1 MKINYDKR
9 TFRSITNSAN
19 GEVSAATV
27 FHYHQSGDIV
37 WATYSGGAIRFGTLI
52 ATVDATG
59 CLDMR
64 YQHVN
69 ERGELMTGQCHSS
82 PTILTD
88 GRLRMREHWKWTSG
102 GRFTGDL
109 AAGVSE
115 IEEVN
120 S

>member
-9 TFRSITNSAN
+9 IFRLNTNSGSNSAN

-27 FHYHQSGDIV
+27 FHYHQQGDIV
-37 WATYSGGAIRFGTLI
+37 WATYSGGAIRFGTLV

-88 GRLRMREHWKWTSG
+88 GRLRLREHWKWTSG
-102 GRFTGDL
+102 DHS
-109 AAGVSE
+109 AGVSE

-120 S
+120 L